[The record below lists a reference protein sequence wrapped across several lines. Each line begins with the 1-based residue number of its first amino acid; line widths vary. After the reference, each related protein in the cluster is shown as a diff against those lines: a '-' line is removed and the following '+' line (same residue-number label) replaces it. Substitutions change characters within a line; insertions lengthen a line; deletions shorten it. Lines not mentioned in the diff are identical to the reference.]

1 MRRSSPRPLSS
12 ARARARRRWKTSGER
27 EGSWTGLMRNAECGV
42 RNWSVGLGFRIP
54 NSAFRIGY
62 AAATAP
68 ATATNSRRS
77 IVLAPPEGAPYIT
90 RPPRRLEGGFP
101 MQFEARIEPL
111 TGKLPKVSYR
121 WDPETDILSVA
132 CKGTGKTTGL
142 NGTVDLEGGDGSF
155 VVIDVA
161 GGAIHG
167 VDVVTWPD
175 DIRTRDNLAIPE
187 PAKDGRV
194 VFPGRKSQPRVAAV
208 EVDTALTVEKNQTES
223 VLHIRVGRQRAAT
236 VVRAADLLLVEV
248 DKNSRLAGLWFLDV
262 PPCPTVEAKALPYR

>member
-12 ARARARRRWKTSGER
+12 FRARSRRRAKTSGGR
-27 EGSWTGLMRNAECGV
+27 EGSWRAVGRSGGLAVSCSDGCSDRPSTSPPV
-42 RNWSVGLGFRIP
+42 RPSTSV
-54 NSAFRIGY
+54 
-62 AAATAP
+62 AP
-68 ATATNSRRS
+68 AAVTKSRRS
-77 IVLAPPEGAPYIT
+77 IVLAPPKGAAYIT
-90 RPPRRLEGGFP
+90 RPPLRLEGGFP

-161 GGAIHG
+161 GGCIHG

-175 DIRTRDNLAIPE
+175 DIRTRDTLPIPE

-208 EVDTALTVEKNQTES
+208 EVDTALTVEKNTNES
-223 VLHIRVGRQRAAT
+223 VLHIRVGRQRPAT
-236 VVRAADLLLVEV
+236 VVRVADLLLVEV

-262 PPCPTVEAKALPYR
+262 PPFPNVEATA

>member
-1 MRRSSPRPLSS
+1 MRRSSPRALSS
-12 ARARARRRWKTSGER
+12 PRARSRRRAKTSGER
-27 EGSWTGLMRNAECGV
+27 EGSWAPLMRNAECGV
-42 RNWSVGLGFRIP
+42 RNCPVELRFRIP

-68 ATATNSRRS
+68 ATATKSRRC
-77 IVLAPPEGAPYIT
+77 IVLAPPESAAYIT
-90 RPPRRLEGGFP
+90 RPPRSLEGGFP

-161 GGAIHG
+161 GGCIHRVG
-167 VDVVTWPD
+167 LVPWPGD
-175 DIRTRDNLAIPE
+175 HRTRDGLAIPE
-187 PAKDGRV
+187 PAQEGRGA
-194 VFPGRKSQPRVAAV
+194 FPGRPYPPPGAAGAV
-208 EVDTALTVEKNQTES
+208 GTALTPEKKLTET
-223 VLHIRVGRQRAAT
+223 VLPI
-236 VVRAADLLLVEV
+236 
-248 DKNSRLAGLWFLDV
+248 
-262 PPCPTVEAKALPYR
+262 P